1 MSKPILLVVAGCNGS
16 GKSTYSKLL
25 ASSEFTPFD
34 YDRYYLTYYNTLL
47 DSDVRDVMAHNMA
60 WQELETQIN
69 AAIVSRQN
77 FCYET
82 NFNSTP
88 LFWPE
93 YFKQNDYELRL
104 IYLCMNSI
112 EEANRRVA
120 IRVQNRGH
128 FVAEDEIKKRFYEG
142 FSNLNDHFSFFD
154 VVHLFDS
161 SEFLKQPKHLLSIVK
176 GKIARITSFPNYLK
190 KLVPNIAAISR

>member
-1 MSKPILLVVAGCNGS
+1 MSRPALLVVAGCNGS

-25 ASSEFTPFD
+25 ASSEFAPFD
-34 YDRYYLTYYNTLL
+34 YDSYYLTFYRSLL
-47 DSDVRDVMAHNMA
+47 ESDVRDVMAHNMA
-60 WQELETQIN
+60 QQELETQIN
-69 AAIVSRQN
+69 SAVSAHQN

-93 YFKQNDYELRL
+93 HFKKNNYELRL
-104 IYLCMNSI
+104 IYLCLNSI

-120 IRVQNRGH
+120 IRVQNGGH
-128 FVAEDEIKKRFYEG
+128 FVAEDEVKKRFYDG
-142 FSNLNDHFSFFD
+142 FSNLNDYFSFFD

-161 SEFLKQPKHLLSIVK
+161 STFMKEPRHLLSMVN
-176 GKIARITSFPNYLK
+176 GKIARITSFPNYLQQ
-190 KLVPNIAAISR
+190 LVPNIATISK